1 MALIGPPTHS
11 RTKKKKK
18 KKKTP
23 LRRLSGWGCWPV
35 RPGGMVL
42 PPSATGP
49 GALQDRQAVGVLV
62 VHCTPGHLDDPAN
75 LTIAS
80 ISIRDANTGAGI
92 IITQDGSVRWV
103 IYIVHRAQAERR
115 VINV

>member
-1 MALIGPPTHS
+1 
-11 RTKKKKK
+11 
-18 KKKTP
+18 
-23 LRRLSGWGCWPV
+23 
-35 RPGGMVL
+35 MVL

-62 VHCTPGHLDDPAN
+62 VHYTPGHLDDDPGN

-103 IYIVHRAQAERR
+103 I
-115 VINV
+115 